1 MVSTRPPAHT
11 SGSPA
16 QDWLLLDQQLCFAL
30 YSTSLAMTKL
40 YKPLLAP
47 LALTYPQYLTLL
59 VLWERDG
66 QTVSEL
72 GERLFL
78 DSGTLTPLLK
88 RMEAAGWLQRE
99 RAAEDERRVI
109 VSLTPEGR
117 ALRQKARS
125 IPPQLA
131 QATRCNASELASL
144 TQRLQQLRT
153 QLLGADEDAQTAA
166 H

>member
-1 MVSTRPPAHT
+1 MDTTTQQAAKPA
-11 SGSPA
+11 
-16 QDWLLLDQQLCFAL
+16 DWLKLDQQLCFAL
-30 YSTSLAMTKL
+30 YSSSLAMTKL

-47 LALTYPQYLTLL
+47 LGVTYPQYLALL
-59 VLWERDG
+59 VLWERDSL
-66 QTVSEL
+66 TVSEL

-88 RMEAAGWLQRE
+88 RMETAGWLQRE
-99 RAAEDERRVI
+99 RALEDERRVI

-117 ALRQKARS
+117 ALRQKAKRV
-125 IPPQLA
+125 PLQLA
-131 QATRCNASELASL
+131 AATQCDVSELASL

-153 QLLGADEDAQTAA
+153 QLLGADEDAQTPA

>member
-1 MVSTRPPAHT
+1 MHT
-11 SGSPA
+11 TTQHAAKPT
-16 QDWLLLDQQLCFAL
+16 DWLKLDQQLCFAL
-30 YSTSLAMTKL
+30 YSSSLAMTKL

-47 LALTYPQYLTLL
+47 LGLTYPQYLALL

-66 QTVSEL
+66 LTVSEL

-88 RMEAAGWLQRE
+88 RMETAGWLQRE
-99 RAAEDERRVI
+99 RAADDERRVI
-109 VSLTPEGR
+109 VSLTGEGR
-117 ALRQKARS
+117 ALRQKAKRV
-125 IPPQLA
+125 PLQLA
-131 QATRCNASELASL
+131 EATRCDLGELASL

-153 QLLGADEDAQTAA
+153 QLLGADDDAPTAA